1 MKLCSSTLNL
11 ATASQIRELPIAVQ
25 FYRRGKKWKAWEATN
40 RIPAINN
47 YASEISMSEVSPAVQ
62 RSTLGLHSL
71 EQYEPL
77 IGAAT
82 VERIA
87 KKAKRVRTM
96 RVAHVSSTFYGGG
109 VTELLTPLTLMMN
122 AIGIETD
129 WHLIQGTPGYFG
141 CTKMLHNTLQGESAE
156 FSDTERAIY
165 EEVVFENATR
175 LHLDECDAVI
185 VHDPQPLPL
194 ITHFADREMPWLWQ
208 CHVDLSSPYAPVWDY
223 LRGFIDQYDGAIF
236 SLPEYGQDLSL
247 DQHFVTPA
255 IDPFSAKNRDMSDKE
270 IRKFLRSYK
279 IPTDR
284 PLVTQISR
292 FDRWKDPMGV
302 IDAFRK
308 AREQVDCTLV
318 LVGNNATDDPE
329 GEKILDGLKS
339 VADEGIIILAGDDP
353 TLVNALQRHAAVVLQ
368 KSTREGFGLTVTEAM
383 WKGAAVIGG
392 DVGGIR
398 HQIKD
403 EWNGFLVK
411 TPDEAAARMVQLLKN
426 PELRERIAARAKESV
441 RQNFLMSRLLEDWL
455 DLLARYERPL
465 RG

>member
-1 MKLCSSTLNL
+1 MSMLSS
-11 ATASQIRELPIAVQ
+11 
-25 FYRRGKKWKAWEATN
+25 
-40 RIPAINN
+40 
-47 YASEISMSEVSPAVQ
+47 AVQ
-62 RSTLGLHSL
+62 RSTLGLHTL

-87 KKAKRVRTM
+87 AKADRVRTM
-96 RVAHVSSTFYGGG
+96 RVAHISSTFYGGG

-122 AIGIETD
+122 ATGIETD
-129 WHLIQGTPGYFG
+129 WHLIQGTPGFFG
-141 CTKMLHNTLQGESAE
+141 CTKKLHNTLQGERVE
-156 FSDTERAIY
+156 FSDAERTIY
-165 EEVVFENATR
+165 EQVVFENATR

-194 ITHFADREMPWLWQ
+194 ISHFVDRDIPWLWQ
-208 CHVDLSSPYAPVWDY
+208 CHIDLSSSYAPVWTY
-223 LRGFIDQYDGAIF
+223 LRRFIEQYNAAIF
-236 SLPEYGQDLSL
+236 SLPEYGQELRI
-247 DQHFVTPA
+247 DQQFVTPA
-255 IDPFSAKNRDMSDKE
+255 IDPFSAKNRELSNRE
-270 IRKFLRSYK
+270 IREFLHNYR

-318 LVGNNATDDPE
+318 LVGNNASDDPE
-329 GEKILDGLKS
+329 GGKILETIQGA
-339 VADEGIIILAGDDP
+339 ADEGIIVLAVDDP
-353 TLVNALQRHAAVVLQ
+353 TLVNALQRSAAVVLQ

-403 EWNGFLVK
+403 EWNGFLVS
-411 TPDEAAARMVQLLKN
+411 TPDQAAARMVQLLKD
-426 PELRERIAARAKESV
+426 PGLREQIGSQAKESV

-455 DLLARYERPL
+455 DLLAKYERPVV
-465 RG
+465 

>member
-1 MKLCSSTLNL
+1 
-11 ATASQIRELPIAVQ
+11 
-25 FYRRGKKWKAWEATN
+25 
-40 RIPAINN
+40 
-47 YASEISMSEVSPAVQ
+47 
-62 RSTLGLHSL
+62 
-71 EQYEPL
+71 
-77 IGAAT
+77 
-82 VERIA
+82 
-87 KKAKRVRTM
+87 M
-96 RVAHVSSTFYGGG
+96 RVAHISSTFYGGG

-129 WHLIQGTPGYFG
+129 WHLIQGTPGFFG
-141 CTKMLHNTLQGESAE
+141 CTKVLHNTLQGEGVE
-156 FSDTERAIY
+156 FSDAERAIY

-175 LHLDECDAVI
+175 LDDCDAII

-194 ITHFADREMPWLWQ
+194 ITHFPDREMPWLWQ
-208 CHVDLSSPYAPVWDY
+208 CHVDLSSPYAPIWNY
-223 LRGFIDQYDGAIF
+223 LRGFIEQYDGAVF
-236 SLPEYGQDLSL
+236 SLPEYAQDLNL

-270 IRKFLRSYK
+270 IREFLRSYK

-318 LVGNNATDDPE
+318 LVGNNASDDPE
-329 GEKILDGLKS
+329 GEKILESIKS
-339 VADEGIIILAGDDP
+339 VADEGIIILSVDDP

-368 KSTREGFGLTVTEAM
+368 KSTREGFGLTVAEAM
-383 WKGAAVIGG
+383 WKGAAVVGG

-411 TPDEAAARMVQLLKN
+411 TPGEAAARMVELLKN
-426 PELRERIAARAKESV
+426 PELRERIGARAKESV
-441 RQNFLMSRLLEDWL
+441 RENFLMSRLLEDWL
-455 DLLARYERPL
+455 DLLIRYERPVN
-465 RG
+465 